1 MKADP
6 QGPPMTPPPNEEAE
20 PLPALAALPAKTDS
34 LERESF
40 WSLVRESLAGSRRD
54 LTVMP
59 LGRAILLLAVPMV
72 LEMVMESLFAVADIF
87 WVSKLG
93 ADAVAT
99 VGLTETLLTIVY
111 AVSMG
116 LAMGV
121 GAVVSRR
128 TGAKDPSGAGRAAV
142 QAVLLGIALSVI
154 VGTLGAFF
162 APHLLALLGAS
173 PSVLAMGTGFARIM
187 LGGCAT
193 VVLLFMIN
201 AAFRGAGDAS
211 ITLRTLWLANGINIL
226 LGPILVFGLGPAP
239 RLGVTGAALATNIG
253 RGIGVIYQVCMLVR
267 GRGRLVIRREHLA
280 VDAESLRTIFRIA
293 RSGVVQSL
301 IGMTSWV
308 VLVRI
313 LAAFGSTALAGY
325 TIAMRV
331 VMFMLLP
338 SWGLGNAAA
347 TLVGQNLGAG
357 NPARAEQ
364 AVWRSA
370 LYNCV
375 FLGTLGLL
383 LVPLG
388 PQVVRLFTPDTAVVE
403 QGGRCLRIVAAGFA
417 FYAYAMVVS
426 QAFNGAGD
434 TRTPTWINLGCFWL
448 GELPLAL
455 LLSRFFDLGPS
466 GVYIAITLAF
476 SSMAVVS
483 VVLFRRG
490 GWKTAK
496 V

>member
-1 MKADP
+1 MKRDSK
-6 QGPPMTPPPNEEAE
+6 GPLMTPPPNEEVESLPVLVGSPDKE
-20 PLPALAALPAKTDS
+20 P
-34 LERESF
+34 F
-40 WSLVRESLAGSRRD
+40 WALVRESLAGSRRD

-72 LEMVMESLFAVADIF
+72 LEMVMESVFAVADIF

-99 VGLTETLLTIVY
+99 VGLTESLLTIVY

-121 GAVVSRR
+121 GAVVARR
-128 TGAKDPSGAGRAAV
+128 TGAKDSSGAGRAAA
-142 QAVLLGIALSVI
+142 QAILLGLGLSVV
-154 VGTLGAFF
+154 VGAIGVFF
-162 APHLLALLGAS
+162 APRLLAVLGAS
-173 PSVLAMGTGFARIM
+173 PGVLATGTGFARLM
-187 LGGCAT
+187 LGGCIT
-193 VVLLFMIN
+193 IVLLFMIN

-253 RGIGVIYQVCMLVR
+253 RGIGVLYQFWMLSR
-267 GRGRLVIRREHLA
+267 GRGRLVIRRTHFALDGETM
-280 VDAESLRTIFRIA
+280 RTIFRIA
-293 RSGVVQSL
+293 RSGVVQML
-301 IGMTSWV
+301 IGMTSWIG
-308 VLVRI
+308 LVRI
-313 LAAFGSTALAGY
+313 LAAYGSSALAGY

-357 NPARAEQ
+357 NPTRAEQ
-364 AVWRSA
+364 AVWRAA

-375 FLGTLGLL
+375 FLGAIGLL

-388 PQVVRLFTPDTAVVE
+388 SQVVRLFTADAAVVQE
-403 QGGRCLRIVAAGFA
+403 GGRCLRIVAAGFA
-417 FYAYAMVVS
+417 FYAYGMVVS

-434 TRTPTWINLGCFWL
+434 TRTPTWVNLGCFWL
-448 GELPLAL
+448 GELPLAF
-455 LLSRFFDLGPS
+455 LLSRAFELGPS
-466 GVYIAITLAF
+466 GVYVSIALAF
-476 SSMAVVS
+476 SSMAIAS
-483 VVLFRRG
+483 IVLFRRG
-490 GWKTAK
+490 RWK
-496 V
+496 VVRV

>member
-1 MKADP
+1 
-6 QGPPMTPPPNEEAE
+6 MTPPPIEEVE
-20 PLPALAALPAKTDS
+20 SLPVLVGGADK
-34 LERESF
+34 ERF
-40 WSLVRESLAGSRRD
+40 WPLVRESLAGSRRD

-72 LEMVMESLFAVADIF
+72 LEMVMESVFAVADIF

-93 ADAVAT
+93 ADAVAA
-99 VGLTETLLTIVY
+99 VGLTETLLSIIY
-111 AVSMG
+111 AISMG

-121 GAVVSRR
+121 GAVVARR
-128 TGAKDPSGAGRAAV
+128 TGAKDSDGAGRAAV
-142 QAVLLGIALSVI
+142 QGVLLGAVLAVV
-154 VGTLGAFF
+154 VGVAGGIMAPRLLG
-162 APHLLALLGAS
+162 LLGAS
-173 PSVLAMGTGFARIM
+173 PTVLATGSGFTRIM
-187 LGGCAT
+187 LGGSVT
-193 VVLLFMIN
+193 IVLLFMIN

-211 ITLRTLWLANGINIL
+211 TTLRTLWLANGINIL
-226 LGPILVFGLGPAP
+226 LGPVLVFGLGPAP
-239 RLGVTGAALATNIG
+239 RLGVNGAALATNIG
-253 RGIGVIYQVCMLVR
+253 RGIGVLYQVWMLGR
-267 GRGRLVIRREHLA
+267 GGGRLVIRRAHLTF
-280 VDAESLRTIFRIA
+280 DGETLRTILRIA
-293 RSGVVQSL
+293 RSGVVQML
-301 IGMTSWV
+301 IGMASWIG
-308 VLVRI
+308 LVRI
-313 LAAFGSTALAGY
+313 LAAFGSSALAGY

-364 AVWRSA
+364 AVWRAA
-370 LYNCV
+370 LYNCI
-375 FLGTLGLL
+375 FLGVIGLM

-388 PQVVRLFTPDTAVVE
+388 PWVVRLFTSDAEVVF

-417 FYAYAMVVS
+417 FYAYGMVVS

-448 GELPLAL
+448 GELPVAL
-455 LLSRFFDLGPS
+455 FLSRWFGLGSS

-476 SSMAVVS
+476 SSLAVVS
-483 VVLFRRG
+483 IVLFRRG
-490 GWKTAK
+490 RWKTIR

>member
-1 MKADP
+1 
-6 QGPPMTPPPNEEAE
+6 MTPPPVEEVESLPVLAGSLGNE
-20 PLPALAALPAKTDS
+20 
-34 LERESF
+34 RF

-59 LGRAILLLAVPMV
+59 LGRAILLLAIPMV
-72 LEMVMESLFAVADIF
+72 LEMVMESVFAVADIF

-99 VGLTETLLTIVY
+99 VGLTESLLTIVY

-121 GAVVSRR
+121 GAVVARR
-128 TGAKDPSGAGRAAV
+128 TGAKDASSAGRAAV
-142 QAVLLGIALSVI
+142 QAVLFGFGLAVV
-154 VGTLGAFF
+154 VGTLGGLF
-162 APHLLALLGAS
+162 APRLLAMLGAS
-173 PSVLAMGTGFARIM
+173 PAVLATGIGFTRIM
-187 LGGCAT
+187 LGGCVT
-193 VVLLFMIN
+193 IVLLFMIN

-211 ITLRTLWLANGINIL
+211 ITLRTLWLANGINIV

-239 RLGVTGAALATNIG
+239 RLGVNGAALATNIG
-253 RGIGVIYQVCMLVR
+253 RGIGVLYQLWRLGR
-267 GRGRLVIRREHLA
+267 GGGRLVIRREHLTL
-280 VDAESLRTIFRIA
+280 DGETLRTIFRIA
-293 RSGVVQSL
+293 RSGVLQML
-301 IGMTSWV
+301 IGMTSWIG
-308 VLVRI
+308 LVRI

-338 SWGLGNAAA
+338 SWGLGNAAS

-364 AVWRSA
+364 AVWRAA

-375 FLGTLGLL
+375 FLGTVGLL
-383 LVPLG
+383 LVPLA
-388 PQVVRLFTPDTAVVE
+388 PQVIRLFSADTAVVE

-417 FYAYAMVVS
+417 FYAYGMVVS

-434 TRTPTWINLGCFWL
+434 TRTPTWINVGCFWL
-448 GELPLAL
+448 GELPVAL
-455 LLSRFFDLGPS
+455 LLSRSFDLGPS

-476 SSMAVVS
+476 SSMAVAS
-483 VVLFRRG
+483 IVLFRRG
-490 GWKTAK
+490 RWKMVK

>member
-1 MKADP
+1 
-6 QGPPMTPPPNEEAE
+6 MTPPPIEEVE
-20 PLPALAALPAKTDS
+20 NLPALASSQDNPS
-34 LERESF
+34 RERF
-40 WSLVRESLAGSRRD
+40 WPLVRESLAGSRRD
-54 LTVMP
+54 LTTMP

-72 LEMVMESLFAVADIF
+72 LEMVMESVFAVADIF

-99 VGLTETLLTIVY
+99 VGLTESLLTIVY

-121 GAVVSRR
+121 GAVVARR
-128 TGAKDPSGAGRAAV
+128 TGEKDPSGAGRAAV
-142 QAVLLGIALSVI
+142 QAVLLGFALSAV
-154 VGTLGAFF
+154 VGTLGWLF
-162 APHLLALLGAS
+162 APRLLALLGAS
-173 PSVLAMGTGFARIM
+173 PAVLAMGTGFTRIM
-187 LGGCAT
+187 LGGCVT
-193 VVLLFMIN
+193 IVLLFMIN
-201 AAFRGAGDAS
+201 AAFRGAGDAA

-239 RLGVTGAALATNIG
+239 RLGVNGAAIATNIG
-253 RGIGVIYQVCMLVR
+253 RGIGVLYQFWMLSR
-267 GRGRLVIRREHLA
+267 GGGRLVIRREHLA
-280 VDAESLRTIFRIA
+280 VDGETLRTIFRIA
-293 RSGVVQSL
+293 RSGVVQML
-301 IGMTSWV
+301 IGMTSWIG
-308 VLVRI
+308 LVRI
-313 LAAFGSTALAGY
+313 LAAFGSSALAGY

-364 AVWRSA
+364 AVWRA
-370 LYNCV
+370 AIYNCV
-375 FLGTLGLL
+375 FLGTIGLL

-388 PQVVRLFTPDTAVVE
+388 PQVIRLFTSDTVVVE

-417 FYAYAMVVS
+417 FYAYGMVVS

-448 GELPLAL
+448 GELPVAL
-455 LLSRFFDLGPS
+455 LLSRTFGLGSS
-466 GVYIAITLAF
+466 GAYIAITLAF
-476 SSMAVVS
+476 SSMAVAS
-483 VVLFRRG
+483 IVLFRRG
-490 GWKTAK
+490 RWKTIR

>member
-1 MKADP
+1 
-6 QGPPMTPPPNEEAE
+6 MTPPPNEDVE
-20 PLPALAALPAKTDS
+20 ALPVLAGS
-34 LERESF
+34 PGNERF

-59 LGRAILLLAVPMV
+59 LGRAILLLAIPMV
-72 LEMVMESLFAVADIF
+72 LEMVMESVFAVADIF

-99 VGLTETLLTIVY
+99 VGLTESLLSIVY
-111 AVSMG
+111 AISMG

-121 GAVVSRR
+121 GAVVARR
-128 TGAKDPSGAGRAAV
+128 TGAKDARGAGRAAV
-142 QAVLLGIALSVI
+142 QAVLLGIGLAI
-154 VGTLGAFF
+154 VLGTVGG
-162 APHLLALLGAS
+162 LLAPRLLELLGAS
-173 PSVLAMGTGFARIM
+173 PAVLATGTGYARVM

-193 VVLLFMIN
+193 IVLLFMIN

-239 RLGVTGAALATNIG
+239 RLGVNGAALATNIG
-253 RGIGVIYQVCMLVR
+253 RGVGVLYQLWMLGR
-267 GRGRLVIRREHLA
+267 GGGRLVIRREHLTF
-280 VDAESLRTIFRIA
+280 DSETLRTIFRIA
-293 RSGVVQSL
+293 RSGVVQML
-301 IGMTSWV
+301 IGMTSWIG
-308 VLVRI
+308 LVRI
-313 LAAFGSTALAGY
+313 LAAFGSSALAGY

-364 AVWRSA
+364 AVWRAA

-375 FLGTLGLL
+375 FLGTIGLL
-383 LVPLG
+383 LVPLA
-388 PQVVRLFTPDTAVVE
+388 PQVVRLFTTDLAVVE

-417 FYAYAMVVS
+417 FYAYGMVVS

-448 GELPLAL
+448 GELPVAL
-455 LLSRFFDLGPS
+455 LLSRSFGLGPS

-483 VVLFRRG
+483 IMLFRRG
-490 GWKTAK
+490 GWKVVK

>member
-1 MKADP
+1 
-6 QGPPMTPPPNEEAE
+6 MTPPPIEEA
-20 PLPALAALPAKTDS
+20 DS
-34 LERESF
+34 LPVLANSPSNGNERF

-54 LTVMP
+54 LTAMP
-59 LGRAILLLAVPMV
+59 LGRAIMLLAIPMV
-72 LEMVMESLFAVADIF
+72 LEMVMESVFAVADIF
-87 WVSKLG
+87 WVAKLG

-99 VGLTETLLTIVY
+99 VGMTESLLTIVY
-111 AVSMG
+111 AASIG

-121 GAVVSRR
+121 GAVVARR
-128 TGAKDPSGAGRAAV
+128 TGAKDADGASRAAV
-142 QAVLLGIALSVI
+142 QAVFLGFGLSVV
-154 VGTLGAFF
+154 VGAVGGIL
-162 APHLLALLGAS
+162 APRLLALLGA
-173 PSVLAMGTGFARIM
+173 PPAVLIAGTGFARIM
-187 LGGCAT
+187 LGGCVT
-193 VVLLFMIN
+193 IVLLFMIN

-226 LGPILVFGLGPAP
+226 LGPMLVFGLGPAP
-239 RLGVTGAALATNIG
+239 RLGVNGAALATNIG
-253 RGIGVIYQVCMLVR
+253 RGIGVLYQFWMLSR
-267 GRGRLVIRREHLA
+267 GGGRLVIRREH
-280 VDAESLRTIFRIA
+280 VVFDGESLRTIFRIA
-293 RSGVVQSL
+293 RSGVVQML
-301 IGMTSWV
+301 IGMTSWIG
-308 VLVRI
+308 LVRI
-313 LAAFGSTALAGY
+313 LAAFGSSPLAGY

-364 AVWRSA
+364 AVWRAA

-375 FLGTLGLL
+375 FLGVIGLL

-388 PQVVRLFTPDTAVVE
+388 PQVVRLFTTDAAVVE

-417 FYAYAMVVS
+417 FYAYGMVVS

-448 GELPLAL
+448 GEIPVAL
-455 LLSRFFDLGPS
+455 FLSRSFELGPT

-483 VVLFRRG
+483 IVLFRRG
-490 GWKTAK
+490 RWKTVK